1 MRPFRTLSATG
12 LIAAALLTGSA
23 ALAAPLGSPA
33 APAASAGTD
42 PFAYQR
48 GPVTITQH
56 SVENRDGVL
65 VRDITYAGRDGDPVR
80 AYLVEPARKGHY
92 PAVLYLHWF
101 EPPNPTSSRLEFLDE
116 AVARARQGAVALLPD
131 LTFPWS
137 IDVAGDRRD
146 VANVVA
152 QTVRLRRGLD
162 LLTARAG
169 VSRAAVVG
177 HDYGGMYGL
186 LLASV
191 DRDRVSA
198 AVAMNVDATFS
209 NWFATFF
216 LGLSGDATIA
226 YEKLFERVDPIH
238 FVADRRGVPLLFQF
252 AEPDFF
258 VPDSTRRTLVSLA
271 AEPKD
276 YHLYPDAG
284 HELNAA
290 ARADREAWLTA
301 HLR

>member
-1 MRPFRTLSATG
+1 MSRSLGVA
-12 LIAAALLTGSA
+12 LIAAALLSGS
-23 ALAAPLGSPA
+23 
-33 APAASAGTD
+33 AASAGGTD
-42 PFAYQR
+42 PFPYRR
-48 GPVTITQH
+48 GPVTITEH
-56 SVENRDGVL
+56 GVEDRGGVL
-65 VRDITYAGRDGDPVR
+65 VRDITYQGRAGEPVR

-92 PAVLYLHWF
+92 PALLYLHWF

-137 IDVAGDRRD
+137 VDVVGDRRD

-152 QTVRLRRGLD
+152 QTVRLRVGLD
-162 LLTARAG
+162 LLTARAK
-169 VSRAAVVG
+169 VDKVAMVG

-186 LLASV
+186 LLASA

-198 AVAMNVDATFS
+198 VVAMNVDATFS

-238 FVADRRGVPLLFQF
+238 FVAQRGGVPVLFQF

-271 AEPKD
+271 ERPKD
-276 YHLYPDAG
+276 HRLYPDAG
-284 HELNAA
+284 HELDAA
-290 ARADREAWLTA
+290 ARADRQAWLTP
-301 HLR
+301 HLERS

>member
-1 MRPFRTLSATG
+1 MYSISRTLGVG
-12 LIAAALLTGSA
+12 LIAAAVLTGS
-23 ALAAPLGSPA
+23 A

-42 PFAYQR
+42 PFPYRR

-56 SVENRDGVL
+56 SVEDRAGVL
-65 VRDITYAGRDGDPVR
+65 VRDITYQGRSGEPVR

-92 PAVLYLHWF
+92 PALLYLHWF

-131 LTFPWS
+131 LTFPWQV
-137 IDVAGDRRD
+137 DVVGDRRD

-152 QTVRLRRGLD
+152 QTVRLRVGLD
-162 LLTARAG
+162 LLT
-169 VSRAAVVG
+169 SRAKVAKVAVVG

-186 LLASV
+186 LLASA

-198 AVAMNVDATFS
+198 VVAMNVDATFS

-226 YEKLFERVDPIH
+226 YERLFEAVDPIH
-238 FVADRRGVPLLFQF
+238 FVGERRGVPLLFQF

-258 VPDSTRRTLVSLA
+258 VPDSTRRALVSA
-271 AEPKD
+271 AERPKD
-276 YHLYPDAG
+276 YRLYPDAG
-284 HELNAA
+284 HELNEA
-290 ARADREAWLTA
+290 ARADREAWLTE
-301 HLR
+301 HLTR

>member
-1 MRPFRTLSATG
+1 MRSLRTLSATG
-12 LIAAALLTGSA
+12 LVAVALLTAS
-23 ALAAPLGSPA
+23 A

-42 PFAYQR
+42 TFAYRR
-48 GPVTITQH
+48 GPVAITQH
-56 SVENRDGVL
+56 SVENRAGVL
-65 VRDITYAGRDGDPVR
+65 VRDITYTGRDGDPVR
-80 AYLVEPARKGHY
+80 AYLVEPARQGHY
-92 PAVLYLHWF
+92 PALLYLHWF

-137 IDVAGDRRD
+137 IDVVGDRRD
-146 VANVVA
+146 VTNVVA
-152 QTVRLRRGLD
+152 QTVRLRRGID
-162 LLTARAG
+162 LLTNRTGAAR
-169 VSRAAVVG
+169 VAVVG

-186 LLASV
+186 LLAAA
-191 DRDRVSA
+191 DHDRVSA
-198 AVAMNVDATFS
+198 VVAMNVDATFS

-226 YEKLFERVDPIH
+226 YEKLFEPVDPIR
-238 FVADRRGVPLLFQF
+238 FVAERRRVPLLFQF

-258 VPDSTRRTLVSLA
+258 VPDSTRRTLVSLT

-276 YHLYPDAG
+276 YRLYPDAG
-284 HELNAA
+284 HELDEA

>member
-1 MRPFRTLSATG
+1 MFGTLS
-12 LIAAALLTGSA
+12 S
-23 ALAAPLGSPA
+23 LG
-33 APAASAGTD
+33 
-42 PFAYQR
+42 
-48 GPVTITQH
+48 GPVSVTQH
-56 SVENRDGVL
+56 GVEERGGVL
-65 VRDITYAGRDGDPVR
+65 VHDITYAARDGDPVR
-80 AYLVEPARKGHY
+80 AYLVEPARPGRY

-116 AVARARQGAVALLPD
+116 AVDQARQGAVALLPD

-137 IDVAGDRRD
+137 VDPVGDRRD

-162 LLTARAG
+162 LLTARPD
-169 VSRAAVVG
+169 VDRSRIAVVG

-191 DRDRVSA
+191 DRDRIHAV
-198 AVAMNVDATFS
+198 VAMNVDATFG

-226 YEKLFERVDPIH
+226 YEKLFEPVDPIRY
-238 FVADRRGVPLLFQF
+238 VADRGGVPLLFQF

-271 AEPKD
+271 EQPTD
-276 YHLYPDAG
+276 YRLYPGAG
-284 HELNAA
+284 HELDAA
-290 ARADREAWLTA
+290 ARADREAWLTSRWKA
-301 HLR
+301 